1 MLCLDPFRLRNL
13 SKAGCKHPAL
23 PMQNSKI
30 TASNLN
36 TCGLSLLLTEFDTTH
51 HSGTEKFSEITRHSR
66 NGCLTTVGALSGRQ
80 PSSLLAHTQHAREK
94 TGFSR
99 DLLLPP
105 CNRAAVLLTTHQK

>member
-30 TASNLN
+30 AASNLN
-36 TCGLSLLLTEFDTTH
+36 ECGRSLLLTEIDTPRN
-51 HSGTEKFSEITRHSR
+51 SGTKKLSEITRHSR

-80 PSSLLAHTQHAREK
+80 PSSLLSHTQHAREK
-94 TGFSR
+94 TGFSQV
-99 DLLLPP
+99 LLLPP